1 MSDSTLAAAALD
13 DRYVIEREIG
23 SGGMATVY
31 LARDRKL
38 DREVALKVLRPELGA
53 VLGAERFLAEIRIS
67 ARLDHPHILKLL
79 DSGEANG
86 LLYCVLPY
94 VRGESLRHRLD
105 REHRLSIE
113 DALKITR
120 QIASA
125 LDYAHREGLVHRDIK
140 PENILLQEGEALL
153 ADFGIALAVKEA
165 GGNRLTQTGLS
176 LGTPQYMSP
185 EQATGDRGIDA
196 RSDVYSLAA
205 VLYETLA
212 GEPPVSGGS
221 VQSLIAK
228 LMTETPTRLRVLRDS
243 VSPQLDAAVARALSK
258 TPADRYVSA
267 GEFVRATE
275 STGTRREAW
284 TASPIGRRRLAIGAV
299 AAAALAG
306 MLWFGTSQRSAAAA
320 SRPAVL
326 GPKTQLTTTGAVLYP
341 AISADGKQLAYVTR
355 QCKPTGCGLS
365 IVVQDVGGST
375 TRTIL
380 ENSSAVY
387 GLEWSPDRR
396 NLIFT
401 GTIGPRTGAYLVSAL
416 GGAPR
421 FLSGSTATFWAGG
434 DSLLLGPE
442 FRPDSI
448 FHVGV
453 AGLDGV
459 PRDSVRVV
467 GPGQALSAISVVPGT
482 GWILTLVVQRPRG
495 LWQVVDRSGRVA
507 DRVINDCACGG
518 FGTADAVWLHREDD
532 TPDHAVVRIAI
543 DRATGKL
550 ATRQDT
556 MALGLFTAFSLTS
569 DGGTM
574 VIDQGSYDHG
584 VFALPLDS
592 VLAGRFAEERRI
604 ARASNQVIGSLS
616 PDGARVLARRAVPTV
631 RGAVDYRFTVMPYA
645 GGDETPIGPARSAVR
660 AAWSDSVHVA
670 IAERSTTGNLELS
683 EVDVRTGAPRNRLAI
698 PDSGVR
704 DFVALPTGWAWIPNS
719 SDRYVVV
726 EGGRRREFPKP
737 AWLSGTAH
745 LVADPAHR
753 RLLYTGWSGA
763 GGDSV
768 SLGVLSLVD
777 GTHTRWDTR
786 IGGTGR
792 IALVDDHEALFL
804 VSEGR
809 DSWSIFAVDGPGRV
823 RRLGTIPRPVSSL
836 TLSRD
841 GRRVVANVRDYR
853 ADAWMSKVIR

>member
-1 MSDSTLAAAALD
+1 
-13 DRYVIEREIG
+13 
-23 SGGMATVY
+23 MATVY

-94 VRGESLRHRLD
+94 VRGESLRHKLD
-105 REHRLSIE
+105 REHRLSID

-205 VLYETLA
+205 VLYEMLA

-221 VQSLIAK
+221 VQSIIAK

-243 VSPQLDAAVARALSK
+243 VTPTLDLAVARALSK
-258 TPADRYVSA
+258 TPADRFTSA
-267 GEFVRATE
+267 GEFVRAIQA
-275 STGTRREAW
+275 TGTTGEVWSAPR
-284 TASPIGRRRLAIGAV
+284 IGRRRLVIGAV
-299 AAAALAG
+299 AASALGG
-306 MLWFGTSQRSAAAA
+306 MLWFGMRPRSAAAVD
-320 SRPAVL
+320 RPAVL
-326 GPKTQLTTTGAVLYP
+326 GPKTQLTTTGAVLHP
-341 AISADGKQLAYVTR
+341 AISPDGKQLAYVTR
-355 QCKPTGCGLS
+355 QCKPTGCALS

-380 ENSSAVY
+380 EGSSASY
-387 GLEWSPDRR
+387 SLEWSPDRR

-416 GGAPR
+416 GGEPR

-434 DSLLLGPE
+434 DSLLLGPA
-442 FRPDSI
+442 FRPDTI
-448 FHVGV
+448 FYVGV
-453 AGLDGV
+453 SALDGI
-459 PRDSVRVV
+459 PRDSIRVV
-467 GPGQALSAISVVPGT
+467 GPGQALSAISTVPGT
-482 GWILTLVVQRPRG
+482 NWILTLVVQRPRG
-495 LWQVVDRSGRVA
+495 LWQVIDRRGQVA

-518 FGTADAVWLHREDD
+518 VGTADAAWLHREDD

-550 ATRQDT
+550 STRQDT

-574 VIDQGSYDHG
+574 VIDQGTYDHA

-592 VLAGRFAEERRI
+592 ALAGRFPEERRI

-616 PDGARVLARRAVPTV
+616 PDGARVLVRRAVPTV
-631 RGAVDYRFTVMPYA
+631 RGSVDYEFAVMPYD
-645 GGDETPIGPARSAVR
+645 GGNESPIGPARSAVR
-660 AAWSDSVHVA
+660 AAWTDSVHVA
-670 IAERSTTGNLELS
+670 IAARTTSGNLEFS
-683 EVDVRTGAPRNRLAI
+683 EVDVRTGAQRNRLAV
-698 PDSGVR
+698 PDSGIR
-704 DFVALPTGWAWIPNS
+704 DFAALPTGWAWIPNS
-719 SDRYVVV
+719 SDRYIVV
-726 EGGRRREFPKP
+726 EGGRRREFQKP
-737 AWLSGTAH
+737 EWLSGTAH
-745 LVADPAHR
+745 LVADMAHR

-768 SLGVLSLVD
+768 SLGAVSLDD
-777 GTHTRWDTR
+777 GKHTNLQTR

-792 IALVDDHEALFL
+792 IVLVDGHEALFL

-809 DSWSIFAVDGPGRV
+809 DSWSISSVDGPNRI
-823 RRLGTIPRPVSSL
+823 RSLGTIPRPVSSL

-841 GRRVVANVRDYR
+841 RRRVVANVRDYR
-853 ADAWMSKVIR
+853 ADAWMSRVIR